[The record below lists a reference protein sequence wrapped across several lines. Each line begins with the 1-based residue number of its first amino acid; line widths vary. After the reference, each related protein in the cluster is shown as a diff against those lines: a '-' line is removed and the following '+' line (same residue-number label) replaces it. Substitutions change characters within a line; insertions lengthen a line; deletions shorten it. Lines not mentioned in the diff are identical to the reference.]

1 MESSMRRILPIATAI
16 LLLGAAPAVAQSTLM
31 GPAPAGMGMTSPL
44 GSTSPVGQAGI
55 PLGSTELV
63 PGGLSPAPL
72 GATATSSCGANGM
85 PVTAATTAGTG
96 GSSSTFDGGG
106 ISGGTSVACGSTPPG
121 GTASGTQTQA
131 NSGMAGGSTV
141 GSGAIPLGATELG
154 GTGISP
160 MEPGPTL
167 DFPAPCVESGTTTT
181 GMSDPTQ
188 SSGC

>member
-1 MESSMRRILPIATAI
+1 MRRILPIATAI
-16 LLLGAAPAVAQSTLM
+16 LLLGAAPAVAQSSLM

-72 GATATSSCGANGM
+72 GATAATSSCSPNGM
-85 PVTAATTAGTG
+85 SVTAVPAPGTG

-131 NSGMAGGSTV
+131 GSGMAGGSTV

-160 MEPGPTL
+160 MEPAPTL

-181 GMSDPTQ
+181 GMSGPTP